1 MAIAPYDSGAE
12 STARNM
18 ALRLNPSPLGAD
30 IVALRIRGVWFM
42 RAWLITIEFLVATSI
57 CAGQG
62 LAETGA
68 ATPVAAPRHLAA
80 ADYDRAARV
89 LDWALRGKVRNAVVA
104 PRWIAN
110 RDVFWYRRDG
120 DSGPEFVIV
129 DAQSGAKVETFDA
142 AHLGAALSATTGDQA
157 IQSSELLITRVDKE
171 SQLWRIHLAYHS
183 GRYTC
188 TIPSYA
194 CVPTAQIETDN
205 GAVFSPDRSQAIVAR
220 GHDLWVRDT
229 KIGTERQLTSDG
241 ETYFSYVK
249 PPDSSLTTLPRL
261 RNPGVQRPWSISW
274 SPDGKTILGQ
284 RVDERAVAPYP
295 YVEWVPQDGS
305 FRPITYQ
312 IRLPLLGDP
321 VPPNEF
327 YAIDV
332 ATATKREIKL
342 PAGLSYRASPFT
354 WSADHRHC
362 LYLATSFG
370 QRDSALLEV
379 DVETGQVRNIIS
391 ESSPSHFNF
400 NAFIYN
406 IANVRVLAATQEAIW
421 WSERDGWGHLYLYDI
436 VTGQLRRQL
445 TSGPWLVRDI
455 IRVGA
460 KRRELFFT
468 ASGREPN
475 QDPYYRHLYR
485 VSLDGGEPVDLT
497 PEDAEHAFEA
507 RLTGFAATFLG
518 GQIDDGQKISPSG
531 RYLIDTYTTVD
542 QPPLTVLRSAVD
554 GAVIA
559 RLEKA
564 DATAVYAS
572 GWHAPQ
578 RVLVKAVDG
587 ETEISAVVYFPPN
600 LEMGKRYPVID
611 AFYGGPQM
619 INAPRSFVEAVSTFN
634 PVSRAAL
641 AQLGFIVVTIDAR
654 GTPGRSKSFANV
666 GYGNWA
672 DPEIADHIAA
682 IKQLAA
688 RFGTFDLDH
697 VGVYGHSYGGYTS
710 ARAILSHPGFY
721 KVAVASAGSHNYQG
735 FYQGQETYF
744 GVPEYGGGSSLR
756 PSPIAIP
763 DAYREL
769 DNARLASGLRGKL
782 MLVYGDMDENALP
795 AVTLQLVDALEK
807 ANKSFDLLYLPNRT
821 HAYFRGD
828 AYYVRRMWD
837 YFVEHLAAA
846 TPPEGYDV
854 NAATALR

>member
-1 MAIAPYDSGAE
+1 
-12 STARNM
+12 
-18 ALRLNPSPLGAD
+18 
-30 IVALRIRGVWFM
+30 M
-42 RAWLITIEFLVATSI
+42 RYWLITVGFLVATSI
-57 CAGQG
+57 CRQG

-68 ATPVAAPRHLAA
+68 AAPVAAPLHLTA

-104 PRWIAN
+104 PRWIAGGEM
-110 RDVFWYRRDG
+110 FWYRRDG
-120 DSGPEFVIV
+120 ENGPEFMIV
-129 DAQSGAKVETFDA
+129 DAQTGAKVETFVA

-157 IQSSELLITRVDKE
+157 IQSNDLVITRVDKE
-171 SQLWRIHLAYHS
+171 SELWRIQLAYHS

-188 TIPSYA
+188 TIPSYSCA
-194 CVPTAQIETDN
+194 LTAQIEIDD
-205 GAVFSPDRSQAIVAR
+205 GVVFSPDRSQVIFAR
-220 GHDLWVRDT
+220 GHDLWIRDM
-229 KIGTERQLTSDG
+229 KNGAERQLTYDG
-241 ETYFSYVK
+241 EPYFSYVK
-249 PPDSSLTTLPRL
+249 SPDSSLTTLPRL
-261 RNPGVQRPWSISW
+261 RNPGVLRPWSISW

-284 RVDERAVAPYP
+284 RVDERAIAPYP

-305 FRPITYQ
+305 FRPVTYQ

-342 PAGLSYRASPFT
+342 PAGLAYRASPFA

-362 LYLATSFG
+362 FYLATSFG
-370 QRDSALLEV
+370 QRDSALVKV
-379 DVETGQVRNIIS
+379 DVETGTAHSVIS
-391 ESSPSHFNF
+391 ESSSSNLNF

-406 IANVRVLAATQEAIW
+406 IANVRILTASQEAIW

-436 VTGQLRRQL
+436 ATGQLRRRL

-455 IRVGA
+455 IRVDE

-485 VSLDGGEPVDLT
+485 VSLEGGEPIDLT

-507 RLTGFAATFLG
+507 RLTGFAAAFLG
-518 GQIDDGQKISPSG
+518 GQVDDGQKISPSG
-531 RYLIDTYTTVD
+531 RYMIDTYTTVD

-554 GAVIA
+554 GVVVTQ
-559 RLEKA
+559 LEKA
-564 DATAVYAS
+564 DATTVFAS
-572 GWHAPQ
+572 GWRAPQ
-578 RVLVKAVDG
+578 RVLVKAADG
-587 ETEISAVVYFPPN
+587 ETDISAVVYFPPN
-600 LEMGKRYPVID
+600 LDAGKRYPVID

-619 INAPRSFVEAVSTFN
+619 INAPRSFVEAVSSFN

-641 AQLGFIVVTIDAR
+641 AQLGFIVATIDAR
-654 GTPGRSKSFANV
+654 GTRGRSKAFADV

-672 DPEIADHIAA
+672 DPQIGDHITA

-688 RFGTFDLDH
+688 RFGNFDLER

-710 ARAILSHPGFY
+710 ARSILSHPEFY

-744 GVPEYGGGSSLR
+744 GVPDYGDGSALR

-763 DAYREL
+763 EAYRAL
-769 DNARLASGLRGKL
+769 DNASLASGLRGKL

-828 AYYVRRMWD
+828 LYYVRRMWD

-846 TPPEGYDV
+846 TPPAGYELKV
-854 NAATALR
+854 ATLVR